1 MSITEI
7 FYNNYMI
14 LCCIMFI
21 LVVNHFFKQN
31 IKNFLLFLLVV
42 CLMCLA
48 SSWIETNRLFY
59 YVDKDEDTDEDTDE
73 DEDTYEDKNNI
84 GYYDVYGN
92 NNIL

>member
-1 MSITEI
+1 M
-7 FYNNYMI
+7 
-14 LCCIMFI
+14 LI
-21 LVVNHFFKQN
+21 LVVNQFFNKN

-42 CLMCLA
+42 CLMCLT

-59 YVDKDEDTDEDTDE
+59 YVDKDED
-73 DEDTYEDKNNI
+73 KNNI